1 MTGPWLRLRPAAR
14 LAAVLALALIA
25 LAPVLLLGA
34 HSVFV
39 KEGVRFEPGF
49 QLDSFGEAFSG
60 EGNLSLLVKTLT
72 TALLAAGIA
81 TTVAFALV
89 YCATILL
96 PRWHRPVL
104 VIALLALFGGFLV
117 RIFAW
122 RTLLGEQGIVASLD
136 GGTGALDFI
145 AEAAN
150 TRWAVL
156 LALTNF
162 SIPLCVLPIASSFAG
177 VDRGLLAASR
187 DLGASPGTT
196 FRRVILPLT
205 LRGATFAFALSF
217 VLCAGDY
224 VTPALL
230 GGRDGFM
237 FGSLI
242 AQKFSFDLNW
252 SLGASLAIV
261 LMISVALVVA
271 AAFALSGYA
280 ARRLSGA
287 TRPAPS
293 RPVAAERTVPA

>member
-1 MTGPWLRLRPAAR
+1 MTATWGRLRPAAR
-14 LAAVLALALIA
+14 LVVVLALALVA
-25 LAPVLLLGA
+25 LAPVLLLAA

-49 QLDSFGEAFSG
+49 QLESFGDAFTG
-60 EGNLSLLVKTLT
+60 EGNLSLLLKTLT
-72 TALLAAGIA
+72 NALLAAGIA
-81 TTVAFALV
+81 TVVAFGLV

-104 VIALLALFGGFLV
+104 VISLLALFGGFLV

-122 RTLLGEQGIVASLD
+122 RTLLGEQGIIASLD

-177 VDRGLLAASR
+177 IDRGLLAASR
-187 DLGASPGTT
+187 DLGATPTTT

-242 AQKFSFDLNW
+242 AQQFSIDLNW
-252 SLGASLAIV
+252 SLGASLAII
-261 LMISVALVVA
+261 LMSSVALVVA
-271 AAFALSGYA
+271 LAFALSGYA
-280 ARRLSGA
+280 ARRLAGT
-287 TRPAPS
+287 TRT
-293 RPVAAERTVPA
+293 AARRADVPDRAVTA